1 MRSQHD
7 KRIREIRQN
16 PVNRYTATVCG
27 AFLNAK
33 GLKNSHFY
41 AILKKEKEID
51 KSGFAEVICNDNLR
65 YLAGGFQLSG
75 IPR

>member
-1 MRSQHD
+1 MARDRIDFD
-7 KRIREIRQN
+7 KFRFGE
-16 PVNRYTATVCG
+16 V
-27 AFLNAK
+27 
-33 GLKNSHFY
+33 KNDP
-41 AILKKEKEID
+41 D